1 MSEGAGFVE
10 LLQDHNLV
18 HLDASVLALHAA
30 GVPRTL
36 PLTRSLFRAM
46 EAGEVAAQTSALS
59 LYQLLV
65 ESYRRGEESTAARIE
80 QLIGSIPGLRVIPL
94 DGRIA
99 RQAAQ
104 VRAQIGGRVERR
116 RFRRARTSFW
126 RSGLRCAGSP
136 GWPSNPSM
144 RCNQQKREARPAP
157 PDGRAT
163 RSNPVVERAEQEPG
177 RNLGFVVGRLRRE
190 TTSEG
195 CDAPHRLLADG
206 WKQECRAFSTGRQNR
221 LLGIAEIRE
230 STFASCRVRVLAE
243 NSLDHQLIQDH
254 AWDRC
259 ICVVETSGHHR
270 TR

>member
-1 MSEGAGFVE
+1 MSEGTRFVE
-10 LLQDHNLV
+10 LLADHDLV

-104 VRAQIGGRVERR
+104 VRAQIGGRVERSVQLATALSEGADL
-116 RFRRARTSFW
+116 FLAQ
-126 RSGLRCAGSP
+126 RSS
-136 GWPSNPSM
+136 
-144 RCNQQKREARPAP
+144 
-157 PDGRAT
+157 
-163 RSNPVVERAEQEPG
+163 
-177 RNLGFVVGRLRRE
+177 LRRVAGMAIE
-190 TTSEG
+190 
-195 CDAPHRLLADG
+195 
-206 WKQECRAFSTGRQNR
+206 
-221 LLGIAEIRE
+221 
-230 STFASCRVRVLAE
+230 
-243 NSLDHQLIQDH
+243 SLDGLQP
-254 AWDRC
+254 
-259 ICVVETSGHHR
+259 VEEAETAGPS
-270 TR
+270 